1 MEGNKFEKTTLN
13 TVRRRPDR
21 GIYDKETI
29 ASIIQEAK
37 VMHVAF
43 IDAQGLPQCIPMLGV
58 WDEDETGQCYMYFHG
73 YPTARIMNNLSDPG
87 TPIVATATLVDGLV
101 LALSAFSH
109 SMNYRS
115 YALCLV
121 LPRSHYSHIQPGPDY
136 LWGFLMHSAVVHGVV
151 LPITSEEEKNDAFQ
165 KVVEGI
171 APGRWEN
178 SRQPNEEERQGTGIL
193 RIKVETASAKVRT
206 GPAKDSEKASTPIRY
221 LKVCLNRNF
230 LQDVADKELISNTW
244 TGVIPLRTIPGVP
257 EPSSYCTIPAP
268 PHVSA
273 LAATRHGA

>member
-29 ASIIQEAK
+29 ASIIQETK

-43 IDAQGLPQCIPMLGV
+43 IDTQGLPQCIPMLGV
-58 WDEDETGQCYMYFHG
+58 WDEDETGQCYLYFHG
-73 YPTARIMNNLSDPG
+73 YPTTRIMNNLSDPG

-115 YALCLV
+115 
-121 LPRSHYSHIQPGPDY
+121 
-136 LWGFLMHSAVVHGVV
+136 AVVHGVV
-151 LPITSEEEKNDAFQ
+151 LPISEEEKEAGFQ

-178 SRQPNEEERQGTGIL
+178 SRQPDEGEAQGTGIL
-193 RIKVETASAKVRT
+193 RVKVETASAKVRT
-206 GPAKDSEKASTPIRY
+206 GPPKDDK
-221 LKVCLNRNF
+221 K
-230 LQDVADKELISNTW
+230 DVENKELVSKTW
-244 TGVIPLRTIPGVP
+244 TGVIPLRTVPGVP
-257 EPSSYCTIPAP
+257 EPTSYCTVSTPA
-268 PHVSA
+268 HVSA
-273 LAATRHGA
+273 LATPPHGA

>member
-21 GIYDKETI
+21 GIYDRETI
-29 ASIIQEAK
+29 ASIIREAK

-43 IDAQGLPQCIPMLGV
+43 VDAQGLPQCIPMLGV

-87 TPIVATATLVDGLV
+87 TPITASATLVDGLV

-115 YALCLV
+115 
-121 LPRSHYSHIQPGPDY
+121 
-136 LWGFLMHSAVVHGVV
+136 AVVHGVV
-151 LPITSEEEKNDAFQ
+151 LPITSEEEKKDAFQ

-178 SRQPNEEERQGTGIL
+178 SRQPNEEEQQGTKIL
-193 RIKVETASAKVRT
+193 RVKVETASAKVRT
-206 GPAKDSEKASTPIRY
+206 GPAKDGEKASIPVWC
-221 LKVCLNRNF
+221 LKICLNRNF
-230 LQDVADKELISNTW
+230 MQDVADKELVSKTW
-244 TGVIPLRTIPGVP
+244 TGVIPLRTVPGVP
-257 EPSSYCTIPAP
+257 EPSSYSTIPVP

-273 LAATRHGA
+273 LAAARHGA

>member
-29 ASIIQEAK
+29 ASIVQEAK

-43 IDAQGLPQCIPMLGV
+43 VDTQGLPQCIPMLGV
-58 WDEDETGQCYMYFHG
+58 WHEDETGQCYLYFHG
-73 YPTARIMNNLSDPG
+73 YPTTRIMNNLSDPG
-87 TPIVATATLVDGLV
+87 TPVVATATLVDGLV

-115 YALCLV
+115 
-121 LPRSHYSHIQPGPDY
+121 
-136 LWGFLMHSAVVHGVV
+136 AVVHGVV
-151 LPITSEEEKNDAFQ
+151 LPISEKERNDGFQ

-178 SRQPNEEERQGTGIL
+178 SRQPNEGEIQGTGVL

-206 GPAKDSEKASTPIRY
+206 GPPKDDK
-221 LKVCLNRNF
+221 K
-230 LQDVADKELISNTW
+230 DVENKELVSKTW
-244 TGVIPLRTIPGVP
+244 TGVIPLRTVPGVP

-268 PHVSA
+268 AHVSA
-273 LAATRHGA
+273 LATAPHGA

>member
-109 SMNYRS
+109 SMNYR
-115 YALCLV
+115 
-121 LPRSHYSHIQPGPDY
+121 
-136 LWGFLMHSAVVHGVV
+136 SAVVHGVV